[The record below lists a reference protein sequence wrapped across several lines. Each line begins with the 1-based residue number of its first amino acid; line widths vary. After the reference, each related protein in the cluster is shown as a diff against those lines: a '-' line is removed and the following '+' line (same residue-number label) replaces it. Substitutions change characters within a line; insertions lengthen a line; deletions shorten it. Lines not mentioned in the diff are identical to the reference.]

1 MTAPVRRR
9 TPGERVRG
17 ALTRAVAIADEPGDD
32 DDVRLRKRVGVTA
45 GYLSIVAP
53 LTLPFFADFSPLSVL
68 LAVALPVW
76 VIANVV
82 LLARRRDFDRYVIAL
97 IAGGLVFVPVA
108 TFVGGG
114 VTGPTAGLPWGFLVP
129 AYAIMAL
136 GPSRAAP
143 WFVGYVLS
151 VVAMVVLDPL
161 ARASVDPAP
170 YGIVVLSHAIN
181 TVVPLAIVFLLLRYT
196 DLRRRAAEARAD
208 ELLTNAIPSSI
219 AKRLKHG
226 EERIAE
232 SYPETSGVV
241 RRHRGL
247 HAVGPTDRSGTRSS
261 RCSTACSAGSTS

>member
-114 VTGPTAGLPWGFLVP
+114 ITGSDRRPPLGLPRPG
-129 AYAIMAL
+129 IRDH
-136 GPSRAAP
+136 G
-143 WFVGYVLS
+143 
-151 VVAMVVLDPL
+151 
-161 ARASVDPAP
+161 ARSLPGRP
-170 YGIVVLSHAIN
+170 
-181 TVVPLAIVFLLLRYT
+181 
-196 DLRRRAAEARAD
+196 
-208 ELLTNAIPSSI
+208 
-219 AKRLKHG
+219 
-226 EERIAE
+226 
-232 SYPETSGVV
+232 VV
-241 RRHRGL
+241 RRLCTQRRRHGR
-247 HAVGPTDRSGTRSS
+247 ARPVGTRVGGPGAV
-261 RCSTACSAGSTS
+261 RHRRPGPMP